1 MESATQQTPP
11 PVILGPPETIDA
23 ATLAFCAT
31 IAPHAPVYVPVEPQ
45 PHGKVAYCFDNSVK
59 QAEMHGGEAAYGW
72 AIWRWPGRWFE
83 AEHHAV
89 WRRPDGSLL
98 DVTPQLG
105 DPVRILFLPDPD
117 KVFDPEKYRR
127 NIMAPDAGN
136 PLAAEYIDLVRQR
149 TDITDTYWYPGV
161 EVLPLFS
168 PEDRARLAPLDAR
181 MAELRAAMR
190 KD

>member
-1 MESATQQTPP
+1 M
-11 PVILGPPETIDA
+11 ILGPPSQIDD

-31 IAPHAPVYVPVEPQ
+31 ISPHVPLYVPVRPA
-45 PHGKVAYCFDNSVK
+45 PHGKVAYCFDNSVA
-59 QAEMHGGEAAYGW
+59 QAREHGGSAAYGW

-105 DPVRILFLPDPD
+105 EPERILFLPDPEA
-117 KVFDPEKYRR
+117 VYDPSTFRP

-136 PLAAEYIDLVRQR
+136 PLAAAYIELVKARSA
-149 TDITDTYWYPGV
+149 ITRAYWSPGI

-168 PEDRARLAPLDAR
+168 PEDQARLAPIEAR
-181 MAELRAAMR
+181 MAELRAAMA
-190 KD
+190 